1 MTTDPRPPKCS
12 RLVQFLEE
20 LVRLRSRTIVDLD
33 SYEEVLWLGVMPEED
48 ECYSRHRDA
57 MHEDDPDLWVE
68 VRKPREPRLPPPPAE
83 CVPWLG
89 EWDRDDPETE
99 PTLREM
105 ILAPVG
111 MGTGDELDSEEDSDA
126 LLGAERSELLDL
138 SSPKELTLSDSPE
151 IQGAWQHYVD
161 TAWHPWAVESKRWAS
176 IQSNYAKLFGIHSYL
191 QTRGEQAE
199 LLLCIGLLAW
209 NVGSTRIRR
218 HLVTGRVDLV
228 FDETQARFQIRPHSS
243 GAGLSVELDM
253 LPPESRLPG
262 MDQAASDGLAAAG
275 EDIWDR
281 SAVDPVMSSVAHQLS
296 DNGEFFADEL
306 DAGSAD
312 QHPVVR
318 FAPALVLRR
327 RSERSVQEFLRKIKA
342 EVDSGV
348 VSPAGWR
355 DLCEA
360 SESDGSDAGDENGR
374 RVSMPIEPAYLP
386 LPTNEEQRRILSA
399 LDHPIGALVQ
409 GPPGTG
415 KSHTIANLVCHLLA
429 TGKRVLI
436 TAQTP
441 RALDVLRD
449 KLPEEIRPLAVS
461 LLGAGAAEQRSLEE
475 SVQGIAGRFDE
486 RQAHEYRDDAK
497 RHSRERQAAEER
509 LVDLA
514 HRRRI
519 LREKDTRK
527 NHIAGYVGT
536 AEQIA
541 KDLASQ
547 ATEFEWFSDSV
558 RHDASLPVPTD
569 DVRSALGILRRI
581 SDEDRKRLLLA
592 RPDAES
598 ALPEPSAFR
607 MLIDTERRARSTLEQ
622 SPEAHGAP
630 AHLHT
635 TENVAHARGVI
646 DKLRAVEAAIS
657 NASNRPQPWIER
669 ALHEVLTKRDRPWVE
684 LHLATEDALGD
695 LRSKARDE
703 DRRRVDVSG
712 DLDWRKLRH
721 DAESLRRHFES
732 GGKDRWWLFKPGAI
746 KQLRYLITDVRVDG
760 HECNDV
766 QALQKLIGHADFQLS
781 LEHAWKLWTGLA
793 SPTSHSMA
801 LQVQEIEEL
810 QEALNE
816 VLGAYRRT
824 EEAAA
829 AITELPEFVE
839 PSWQDVDSR
848 ASLFRELQ
856 AMVGH
861 IELDDVH
868 QKLSAVCDDLSILR
882 SREGSDTE
890 ILDKLT
896 SAVRDLDF
904 VAYAT
909 AIDELRKLDED
920 AVELDGAKA
929 TLATLESILPA
940 LATEIAETPHAPEWD
955 ARLGSLQRAFDHA
968 RAMQWLEEYIDSA
981 DINRIERDI
990 RDGEVSKQH
999 AITNEAASLAW
1010 AHAFERMEESH
1021 RRALMSWQ
1029 QAIKALGKGTG
1040 KYAFRH
1046 RREAQ
1051 AQLQKCRPAIPAWIM
1066 PLHRVFD
1073 SIDPE
1078 PGMFDVVIVDEAS
1091 QCGPD
1096 SLPLFYIGK
1105 KVLIVGDDKQ
1115 ISPSYVGVNREHV
1128 HQRMREFLNDFE
1140 HRGSFDLERS
1150 LFDHGELRIGN
1161 RIVLRE
1167 HFRCMPEIIRF
1178 SNDLCYR
1185 NTPLIPLRQ
1194 YPPQRLEPLIAN
1206 HVENGFREG
1215 EGSRAV
1221 NRPEADR
1228 LVDAIVQCCSDP
1240 RYSVNGRRPTLGVI
1254 SLQGW
1259 TQAEYIEHLLL
1270 QRLGAEEM
1278 AKRRLLCG
1286 DAYSFQGDERD
1297 LIFLS
1302 LVAAPNMRIG
1312 SLTKF
1317 ADQQRFNVAAS
1328 RARDQLRLFHS
1339 VMPGDLSENCVR
1351 RQLLEHFLDPT
1362 RTARHI
1368 AGLQVDELRHAAMRA
1383 DRQVDRPPDPFESW
1397 FEVDVALKLAEAG
1410 LRVVPQFEMAGYRI
1424 DLMVEG
1430 DQSRLAVE
1438 CDGDRWHGADRYE
1451 ADLDRQ
1457 RKLERLGW
1465 TFARVR
1471 GSAFYTNL
1479 DAAMSHV
1486 WSHLSDLGISS
1497 SRGKAP
1503 CMADSQVDGEDGEE
1517 AAEDDRPRSAD
1528 HIASISASEEMKVS
1542 NSSAQPAVTVSSFEL
1557 EPYIEWTPTP
1567 MADPRTASVDN
1578 LLAGLKS
1585 VVEVEGPIIAARA
1598 CLLYT
1603 KAAGIQ
1609 RVGSELR
1616 RAFNRALWKAKQDD
1630 IFEFEQSGQ
1639 DRKLRDA
1646 VIRVAGSP
1654 TVRPRSTGSRSM
1666 SDIPESELAFV
1677 MSKLIEQDPQMG
1689 YEDLYR
1695 RVLDLYGFQRLRQ
1708 STRDRLTAIR
1718 PSIGGHQDN
1727 ESNRP

>member
-1 MTTDPRPPKCS
+1 MTIDSKPPKCS

-20 LVRLRSRTIVDLD
+20 LVRLRSRTIMDLD
-33 SYEEVLWLGVMPEED
+33 SYEEVLWLGGMPEED

-68 VRKPREPRLPPPPAE
+68 VRKPREPRLPRPPAE
-83 CVPWLG
+83 CEPWLG

-99 PTLREM
+99 PTLQET
-105 ILAPVG
+105 ILAPVEA
-111 MGTGDELDSEEDSDA
+111 GTGDALDGEEDGDA
-126 LLGAERSELLDL
+126 LFGAEQSEPLDF
-138 SSPKELTLSDSPE
+138 SSPKELALSDYPE
-151 IQGAWQHYVD
+151 IQDAWQHYVD
-161 TAWHPWAVESKRWAS
+161 TEWRPWAVERKRWAS
-176 IQSNYAKLFGIHSYL
+176 IQSNYAKLFEIHSHL

-199 LLLCIGLLAW
+199 LLVCIGLLAW
-209 NVGSTRIRR
+209 NAGSTRIRR

-228 FDETQARFQIRPHSS
+228 FDETRGRFQIRPHSS
-243 GAGLSVELDM
+243 GVRLSVELDM

-262 MDQAASDGLAAAG
+262 MEQAASDGLAAAG

-281 SAVDPVMSSVAHQLS
+281 SAVDPVMSSLAHQLS
-296 DNGEFFADEL
+296 DHGEFFADEL

-312 QHPVVR
+312 QHPAVR

-342 EVDSGV
+342 QVDSGLAP
-348 VSPAGWR
+348 PAGWR

-360 SESDGSDAGDENGR
+360 SEGDGSDEGNENGR
-374 RVSMPIEPAYLP
+374 RASVPIEPAYLP
-386 LPTNEEQRRILSA
+386 LPTNEEQRRILGA

-461 LLGAGAAEQRSLEE
+461 LLGSGAAEQRSLEE
-475 SVQGIAGRFDE
+475 SVQGIAGRFDQ

-497 RHSRERQAAEER
+497 RHSGERQAAEEQ

-514 HRRRI
+514 HRRRV
-519 LREKDTRK
+519 LREQDTRE
-527 NHIAGYVGT
+527 NHIAGYFGT

-541 KDLASQ
+541 KDLASE
-547 ATEFEWFSDSV
+547 AAEFEWFSDSV

-569 DVRSALGILRRI
+569 DVLSALGILRRI
-581 SDEDRKRLLLA
+581 PEKDRKRLSLA
-592 RPDAES
+592 RPDAAS
-598 ALPEPSAFR
+598 DLPEPAAFR
-607 MLIDTERRARSTLEQ
+607 ELLDTERRARSALEQ
-622 SPEAHGAP
+622 SPEARGAP
-630 AHLHT
+630 THLHT
-635 TENVAHARGVI
+635 TENVARARAI
-646 DKLRAVEAAIS
+646 IEKLRAVEAAIG
-657 NASNRPQPWIER
+657 NASNRPQPWTER
-669 ALHEVLTKRDRPWVE
+669 ALHEVLTKRDRPWFE

-695 LRSKARDE
+695 LRSNARDE
-703 DRRRVDVSG
+703 DRRHVDVPG
-712 DLDWRKLRH
+712 DPDWSKLRH

-746 KQLRYLITDVRVDG
+746 KQLRYLTTDVRVDG
-760 HECNDV
+760 HGCKDV
-766 QALQKLIGHADFQLS
+766 QTLQKLISHADFQLS
-781 LEHAWKLWTGLA
+781 LEHAWKLWTDLA
-793 SPTSHSMA
+793 SPTSQSMA

-810 QEALNE
+810 QEALDE

-829 AITELPEFVE
+829 AIAELPEFVE
-839 PSWQDVDSR
+839 PSWQDVESR
-848 ASLFRELQ
+848 ASLLRELQ
-856 AMVGH
+856 AIVGH
-861 IELDDVH
+861 IELADVH
-868 QKLSAVCDDLSILR
+868 RKLSAVCDDLGVLR
-882 SREGSDTE
+882 SRDSADTE

-896 SAVRDLDF
+896 AAVRDLDF

-909 AIDELRKLDED
+909 AIEELRKLDDD
-920 AVELDGAKA
+920 AAELDEAEA
-929 TLATLESILPA
+929 TLATLESILPT
-940 LATEIAETPHAPEWD
+940 LASEIAETPDAPEWD
-955 ARLGSLQRAFDHA
+955 ARLRSLQRAFNHA
-968 RAMQWLEEYIDSA
+968 RARQWIEEYIDSA
-981 DINRIERDI
+981 DINLIERNI
-990 RDGEVSKQH
+990 RDAEKAKQR

-1078 PGMFDVVIVDEAS
+1078 PGIFDVVIVDEAS

-1115 ISPSYVGVNREHV
+1115 ISPSHVGVNREHV
-1128 HQRMREFLNDFE
+1128 HQRMREFLGDFE

-1215 EGSRAV
+1215 DGSRTV
-1221 NRPEADR
+1221 NRPEAER
-1228 LVDAIVQCCSDP
+1228 LVDAIAQCCSDP
-1240 RYSVNGRRPTLGVI
+1240 RYGVNGRRPTLGVI

-1278 AKRRLLCG
+1278 AQRRLLCG

-1312 SLTKF
+1312 ALTKF

-1328 RARDQLRLFHS
+1328 RGRDQLWLFHS
-1339 VMPGDLSENCVR
+1339 VMPGDLSENCMR

-1383 DRQVDRPPDPFESW
+1383 DRQIDRPPDPFESW

-1424 DLMVEG
+1424 DLVVEG
-1430 DQSRLAVE
+1430 DQARLAVE

-1457 RKLERLGW
+1457 RKLERSGW

-1471 GSAFYTNL
+1471 GSAFYTNPV
-1479 DAAMSHV
+1479 AAMSHV

-1497 SRGKAP
+1497 PHGHAP
-1503 CMADSQVDGEDGEE
+1503 CVADPQVDGENADR
-1517 AAEDDRPRSAD
+1517 ADNDDRPSSVDDAARIPVSEEPKAQSSF
-1528 HIASISASEEMKVS
+1528 IRTAAAASEL
-1542 NSSAQPAVTVSSFEL
+1542 EL
-1557 EPYIEWTPTP
+1557 EPYVEWAPTP
-1567 MADPRTASVDN
+1567 MADPRTATVDDV
-1578 LLAGLKS
+1578 LDGLMRI
-1585 VVEVEGPIIAARA
+1585 VEAEGPIIAARA
-1598 CLLYT
+1598 CLLYA

-1616 RAFNRALWKAKQDD
+1616 RAFNRALSKAKRNDVL
-1630 IFEFEQSGQ
+1630 EFEQSGQ
-1639 DRKLRDA
+1639 DRTLRDA

-1654 TVRPRSTGSRSM
+1654 TVRPRTAGSRSM

-1677 MSKLIEQDPQMG
+1677 MSKLIEQNPQMG
-1689 YEDLYR
+1689 DEERYR

-1708 STRDRLTAIR
+1708 STRDRLAAIR
-1718 PSIGGHQDN
+1718 PSIGGRQDK
-1727 ESNRP
+1727 ESKRP